1 MANVNVTYQEM
12 QAQAKNLNDARIT
25 IEDLL
30 TRLKGEVQNLI
41 SGGFVTDTAS
51 GAFHTS
57 YESFSKGVS
66 ETILGLDGMATYL
79 NKAAETFQNVDSE
92 LAKALQ

>member
-1 MANVNVTYQEM
+1 
-12 QAQAKNLNDARIT
+12 
-25 IEDLL
+25 
-30 TRLKGEVQNLI
+30 
-41 SGGFVTDTAS
+41 VTDTAS

-92 LAKALQ
+92 LAKALS